1 MIIALQNTEEQ
12 IMTIWDSGS
21 IYYMVKLN
29 SFTSLMWYLM
39 NVLITFFCSRNMYS
53 FKVNTS
59 LEIISKEAALS

>member
-39 NVLITFFCSRNMYS
+39 NVMITFF
-53 FKVNTS
+53 V
-59 LEIISKEAALS
+59 LEICIVLK